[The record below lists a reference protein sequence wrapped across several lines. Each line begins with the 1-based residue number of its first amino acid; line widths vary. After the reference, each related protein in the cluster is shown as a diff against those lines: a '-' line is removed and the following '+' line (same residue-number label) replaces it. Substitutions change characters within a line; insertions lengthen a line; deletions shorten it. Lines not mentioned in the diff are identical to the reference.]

1 MNELDNDLAFGKP
14 ETKEEPKVIPLEE
27 RNRKLTNVA
36 AYFRTK
42 PVIQVGDIVT
52 LNDLGVMAFQGQI
65 EPEQVC
71 VVRDTGKSVTDKTE
85 DTSVDLI
92 VHTLNPQGKL
102 LRVCTESRFFK
113 RDLNKNN
120 KE

>member
-1 MNELDNDLAFGKP
+1 MNELDNDLVFGQK
-14 ETKEEPKVIPLEE
+14 TKEEPKVIPLEE

-42 PVIQVGDIVT
+42 PVRMFFQAGDIVT

-71 VVRDTGKSVTDKTE
+71 IVRDTGKSVTDKTE
-85 DTSVDLI
+85 DTSIDLI

-113 RDLNKNN
+113 LNKNN

>member
-14 ETKEEPKVIPLEE
+14 EKEEEPKVIPLEE
-27 RNRKLTNVA
+27 RNRKLVNVA

-71 VVRDTGKSVTDKTE
+71 IVRDTGKSVTDKTE